1 MARLGRARA
10 PNGGCCMVD
19 KPAKTRPRLFL
30 VDGYA
35 LIYRS
40 YFAMISRPLTTSR
53 GENTSAAWGMTK
65 FLLKILEEYEPDYLG
80 VVLDAGTSAR
90 EEIYPAYKATREK
103 MPDDLRASLPRIR
116 QLLEAFRVPVLVLP
130 NHEADDV
137 IGTLAVKA
145 KAQDLEAVIVSGD
158 KDFYQLIQPGISL
171 LNPGRGGP
179 SGIEEEWVDTRNAA
193 DRLGVPP
200 EHVVDYLALIGDTSD
215 NVPGAK
221 GIGPKTAIQ
230 LIEEFG
236 SVENVLAHA
245 EEIRNK
251 RARESLTA
259 HEADVRL
266 SKELVTIRT
275 DLPID
280 LDLEALRVKEPD
292 RDRLRD
298 LFLDLEF
305 HSLVREYAAPAN
317 DKQELERNYRLVVD
331 VEEVYELVER
341 ARAVGRVAVDVETTS
356 LIPTLADVV
365 GLSLAFEPGTAYYLP
380 LAHRPAGEL
389 ALGDVG
395 FRNLPPL
402 DSAPMR
408 PLVEMLE
415 DPEIAKI
422 GQNLKYDLLVLRRA
436 GVELRGIA
444 FDTMIASYVIDPG
457 RREHGLDALA
467 LQYLDYRTTTYAEL
481 CGKGKNEIPFAEVPI
496 ERAKDYACED
506 ADIALRLEALFR
518 EELERYELT
527 DLFERIEMPLVRV
540 LADME
545 WAGIRIDPDFFAEL
559 SQRLARD
566 LRLIEEE
573 IYKEAGGEFNINSTP
588 QLRTILFEK
597 LKLPV
602 IKRTKTG
609 PSTDATV
616 LEELAAQGHAL
627 PRLLLEYRQI
637 DKLKGTYVD
646 ALPQLVNP
654 ETGRIHTSFNQTVA
668 ATGRLSS
675 SDPNLQNIP
684 VRTEQGAEIRKGFIP
699 ADGYLFLAADY
710 SQIELRILAHLSG
723 DPAFVEAFR
732 RGVDIHRQ
740 TAALV
745 FDVLPEDVTPQMR
758 AAAKTINFAT
768 IYGIGPFALAQRL
781 GTSVAEARN
790 FIDQYFER
798 FPGVRRY
805 LDEQIAHAR
814 EHGYV
819 ETLSGR
825 RRYIPEIRSDN
836 FSVRQFGERAATNA
850 PVQGTAADIIKL
862 AMIDIHRELNA
873 AGAGARMLL
882 QVHDELVF
890 EVPRDEIE
898 ETRELVVRLME
909 SAFELDVPLVVDTGV
924 GENWFACK

>member
-1 MARLGRARA
+1 
-10 PNGGCCMVD
+10 
-19 KPAKTRPRLFL
+19 
-30 VDGYA
+30 
-35 LIYRS
+35 
-40 YFAMISRPLTTSR
+40 
-53 GENTSAAWGMTK
+53 
-65 FLLKILEEYEPDYLG
+65 
-80 VVLDAGTSAR
+80 
-90 EEIYPAYKATREK
+90 
-103 MPDDLRASLPRIR
+103 
-116 QLLEAFRVPVLVLP
+116 
-130 NHEADDV
+130 
-137 IGTLAVKA
+137 
-145 KAQDLEAVIVSGD
+145 
-158 KDFYQLIQPGISL
+158 
-171 LNPGRGGP
+171 
-179 SGIEEEWVDTRNAA
+179 
-193 DRLGVPP
+193 
-200 EHVVDYLALIGDTSD
+200 
-215 NVPGAK
+215 
-221 GIGPKTAIQ
+221 
-230 LIEEFG
+230 
-236 SVENVLAHA
+236 
-245 EEIRNK
+245 
-251 RARESLTA
+251 
-259 HEADVRL
+259 
-266 SKELVTIRT
+266 
-275 DLPID
+275 
-280 LDLEALRVKEPD
+280 
-292 RDRLRD
+292 
-298 LFLDLEF
+298 
-305 HSLVREYAAPAN
+305 
-317 DKQELERNYRLVVD
+317 
-331 VEEVYELVER
+331 
-341 ARAVGRVAVDVETTS
+341 
-356 LIPTLADVV
+356 
-365 GLSLAFEPGTAYYLP
+365 
-380 LAHRPAGEL
+380 
-389 ALGDVG
+389 
-395 FRNLPPL
+395 
-402 DSAPMR
+402 
-408 PLVEMLE
+408 MLE